1 MTTNKIRCTAT
12 TAKGQPCQAWAV
24 PGSNPPLCAAH
35 GGATKLPGAPQ
46 GNKNALK
53 HGFYAHYD
61 APGVGIDTIIAD
73 LAAKQAALS
82 AYLDAHLTDPDPDI
96 AALSGLF
103 QLHAQTASRLGRLLR
118 DQRALSG
125 AAADGISGAIAQ
137 ALDELATELQT
148 DL

>member
-61 APGVGIDTIIAD
+61 APGVGIDDIIAD

-82 AYLDAHLTDPDPDI
+82 QYLDEKLTPDVDL
-96 AALSGLF
+96 AGLTGLF
-103 QLHAQTASRLGRLLR
+103 ELHAQTASRLGRLLR
-118 DQRALSG
+118 DRRALSG
-125 AAADGISGAIAQ
+125 EASDGISGAIAQ